1 VQPVRQ
7 RLSGLLGAFTIS
19 GAQTGTLSAPTGA
32 QRAVLA
38 ETKSDLAAIEKEIK
52 SR

>member
-1 VQPVRQ
+1 
-7 RLSGLLGAFTIS
+7 
-19 GAQTGTLSAPTGA
+19 LSAPTGA

-52 SR
+52 SRWPEFLTGFRSQAAW